1 MEALPRVLEVKDVTK
16 TFGSLSVLKRLSLS
30 CGSGEVVLIV
40 GANGAGKSTLL
51 RAIAGLAHP
60 DSGSVIRNTTRI
72 GFLSHHLFLYGRLSV
87 RENIKLFASV
97 QGASEW
103 SDVVSRL
110 ELSKVVDRPVSELS
124 KGMQARVGI
133 ARAFLGDPELILL
146 DEPTSNLD
154 EKGTSL
160 LLGEIERRR
169 SEGDARSTF
178 LIATHDLHRMA
189 PIATRVVVLADGNV
203 VADSGADASREIIS
217 RVLDRYREVN
227 R

>member
-1 MEALPRVLEVKDVTK
+1 MLEVKDVTK

-30 CGSGEVVLIV
+30 CGSGEVVLLV

-51 RAIAGLAHP
+51 RAIAGLSRP
-60 DSGSVIRNTTRI
+60 DSGSVTRDTTRI

-110 ELSKVVDRPVSELS
+110 ELSKVVDRPLAELS

-133 ARAFLGDPELILL
+133 ARAFLGSPELILL

-169 SEGDARSTF
+169 SESNARSTF
-178 LIATHDLHRMA
+178 LIATHDLHRIA
-189 PIATRVVVLADGNV
+189 SIATRVVVLADGNV
-203 VADSGADASREIIS
+203 VADSGAGASRETIS
-217 RVLDRYREVN
+217 HVLDRYREVN

>member
-1 MEALPRVLEVKDVTK
+1 MIEVKDVTK

-30 CGSGEVVLIV
+30 CAPGEVTLLV

-51 RAIAGLAHP
+51 RVIAGLARP
-60 DSGSVIRNTTRI
+60 DAGEVVRQSRTI

-87 RENIKLFASV
+87 RENLMLYGSI
-97 QGASEW
+97 QG
-103 SDVVSRL
+103 SDEVEGLVERL

-133 ARAFLGDPELILL
+133 ARALISQPELVLL

-154 EKGTSL
+154 EKGAAL
-160 LLGEIERRR
+160 LISEIQRRLDDSNWR
-169 SEGDARSTF
+169 ATI
-178 LIATHDLHRMA
+178 LIATHDLHRVA
-189 PIATRVVVLADGNV
+189 SIASRVVVLADGAV
-203 VADSGADASREIIS
+203 AADSGPNATREQVT

>member
-30 CGSGEVVLIV
+30 CGSGEVVLLV

-51 RAIAGLAHP
+51 RAIAGLSRP
-60 DSGSVIRNTTRI
+60 DSGSVTRDTTRI

-87 RENIKLFASV
+87 RENIRLFASV

-110 ELSKVVDRPVSELS
+110 ELSKVVDRPLAELS

-133 ARAFLGDPELILL
+133 ARAFLGSPELILL

-169 SEGDARSTF
+169 SETNARSTF

-189 PIATRVVVLADGNV
+189 SIATRVVVLADGNV
-203 VADSGADASREIIS
+203 VADSGAGASRDTIS
-217 RVLDRYREVN
+217 GVLDRYREVN

>member
-1 MEALPRVLEVKDVTK
+1 MLEVKDVTK

-30 CGSGEVVLIV
+30 CGSGEVVLLV

-51 RAIAGLAHP
+51 RAIAGLSRP
-60 DSGSVIRNTTRI
+60 DSGSVTRDTTRI

-87 RENIKLFASV
+87 RENIRLFASV

-110 ELSKVVDRPVSELS
+110 ELSKVVDRPLAELS

-133 ARAFLGDPELILL
+133 ARAFLGSPELILL

-169 SEGDARSTF
+169 SETNARSTF

-189 PIATRVVVLADGNV
+189 SIATRVVVLADGNV
-203 VADSGADASREIIS
+203 VADSGAGASRDTIS
-217 RVLDRYREVN
+217 GVLDRYREVN